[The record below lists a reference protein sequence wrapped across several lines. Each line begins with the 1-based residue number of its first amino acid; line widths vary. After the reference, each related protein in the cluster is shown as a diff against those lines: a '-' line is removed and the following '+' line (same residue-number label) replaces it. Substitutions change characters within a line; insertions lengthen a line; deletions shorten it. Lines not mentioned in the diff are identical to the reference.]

1 MARVFLVGFWDTV
14 SNLILRNRVLIITL
28 LILATAFFVNHW
40 QYIKFSNT
48 EANLLPDK
56 HEVNL
61 EYLDFTDKFGEE
73 GNLIVIGVKD
83 SLLFTPTNFN
93 AWNNLSKVLKD
104 TSYVE
109 SVIAIGDLQKLK
121 ADKKN
126 RRFYVEPF
134 IKDTIKSDLELISI
148 KKDLFEKNPFYEGF
162 LFNTKTGSVRTAI
175 HLKKSIVNEIG
186 RETYI
191 NSILIPKVEEFETK
205 YGLDIKISGMPY
217 VRTKNAE
224 NIKSEISTFVILA
237 LIITSIIFFLFFRS
251 FRATFISM
259 FVVMIGVVW
268 TVGILGLFINTYP
281 GNFEISVLTGLIPPL
296 IIVIGIPNC
305 IFLINKYQHEVN
317 IHGNKAKSLRRV
329 ITKIGNA
336 TLMTNITT
344 ASGFATFIITDSKLL
359 TEFGIIA
366 SLSIIAIFVLCIL
379 IIPIIYSFLP
389 IPEEKH
395 LEHLNKTWINSLG
408 DWIEKTVRESK
419 ISIYIVSII
428 LLVTSII
435 GIYQIKISGSIIDDM
450 PQKAD
455 WFDDIMFYEK
465 EFNGIMPLEVLI
477 DFKRKKRIQN
487 LKYLRKM
494 DTIENEIKKIP
505 ELSKPVSIVS
515 LSKYISQAFY
525 NGNRKYYQVPSDQI
539 KTFIATFAQTTVA
552 NSDVDLIK
560 NYADSTGRYT
570 RITAFMKDME
580 TERME
585 EIEKQIRDKIEEQMP
600 SKLVDFGSYTKNP
613 SKIWLYIQK
622 LKSIIQV
629 SILQQ
634 KPLLYDSSQD
644 DFKKTVNEGDK
655 VYNITDNTS
664 AKVISIKDNSTLVL
678 SKNIMYEGAEY
689 EIKSEAYVITGKAYL
704 FQKGTKY
711 LVKNLIISLSLAIF
725 LIALLMAYMFRSVKM
740 IFISLVPNILPLVVT
755 AGLMGYLG
763 VPIKP
768 STILIFSIAFGIAVD
783 DTIHFLAK
791 YRQELITNNW
801 EVHKSV
807 YNALRETGVSM
818 FYTSIVLFFG
828 FSVFTVSDFGGTVAL
843 GALVSATLLFAMLS
857 NLLLLPSMLLSLEG
871 SIANEKVLKEP
882 LIKIIEDDEAVN

>member
-1 MARVFLVGFWDTV
+1 MARVFLVGFWDSV
-14 SNLILRNRVLIITL
+14 SNLILRNRILIIAL
-28 LILATAFFVNHW
+28 LTLATTFFISQW

-48 EANLLPDK
+48 EANLLPDN

-73 GNLIVIGVKD
+73 GNLIVIGIKD
-83 SLLFTPTNFN
+83 SLLFTTENLN

-104 TSYVE
+104 TNFVE

-121 ADKKN
+121 KDKKKQQ
-126 RRFYVEPF
+126 FYLEPF
-134 IKDTIKSDLELISI
+134 IRDTISSDIELISI
-148 KKDLFEKNPFYEGF
+148 KKELFEKYPFYDEF
-162 LFNTKTGSVRTAI
+162 LFNTKTKSVRTAI
-175 HLKKSIVNEIG
+175 HLKKSIVNEAG

-191 NSILIPKVEEFETK
+191 NNFLIPKVESFEAK
-205 YGLDIKISGMPY
+205 YNLDIKISGMPY

-237 LIITSIIFFLFFRS
+237 LIITSVIFFLFFRS
-251 FRATFISM
+251 YRATFISL

-268 TVGILGLFINTYP
+268 TVGILGLFIINTPP
-281 GNFEISVLTGLIPPL
+281 GDFEISVLTGLIPPL

-317 IHGNKAKSLRRV
+317 KHGNKAKSLQKV

-344 ASGFATFIITDSKLL
+344 ASGFATFIITNSKLL
-359 TEFGIIA
+359 KEFGIVA
-366 SLSIIAIFVLCIL
+366 SLSILAIFILCIL

-395 LEHLNKTWINSLG
+395 LEHLNRTWINSLG
-408 DWIEKTVRESK
+408 DWIEKTVKKSK
-419 ISIYIVSII
+419 INIYIISVL

-435 GIYQIKISGSIIDDM
+435 GIYQIRISGSIIDDM

-455 WFDDIMFYEK
+455 WFDDILFYEK
-465 EFNGIMPLEVLI
+465 EFNGIMPLEILI
-477 DFKRKKRIQN
+477 NTKRKKGVTK
-487 LKYLRKM
+487 LS
-494 DTIENEIKKIP
+494 TIKKMSKIEDVILEIP
-505 ELSKPVSIVS
+505 ELSKPISMVS
-515 LSKYISQAFY
+515 LVKYSKQAYY
-525 NGNRKYYQVPSDQI
+525 NGNPKYYQVPTSQENSFILSYAKNSTSD
-539 KTFIATFAQTTVA
+539 
-552 NSDVDLIK
+552 SDVDLIK
-560 NYADSTGRYT
+560 NYVDSTGQYT

-580 TERME
+580 IEKME
-585 EIEKQIRDKIEEQMP
+585 EIEKKLNYEISKIMP
-600 SKLVDFGSYTKNP
+600 SDNFE
-613 SKIWLYIQK
+613 
-622 LKSIIQV
+622 V
-629 SILQQ
+629 S
-634 KPLLYDSSQD
+634 
-644 DFKKTVNEGDK
+644 
-655 VYNITDNTS
+655 
-664 AKVISIKDNSTLVL
+664 
-678 SKNIMYEGAEY
+678 
-689 EIKSEAYVITGKAYL
+689 ITGKAYL

-711 LVKNLIISLSLAIF
+711 LVKNLILSLSLAIF
-725 LIALLMAYMFRSVKM
+725 LIALLMAYMFRSLKM
-740 IFISLVPNILPLVVT
+740 IFISLIPNLLPLIVT

-763 VPIKP
+763 VAIKP

-801 EVHKSV
+801 EVKKSV

-828 FSVFTVSDFGGTVAL
+828 FSVFTVSNFGGTVAL

-857 NLLLLPSMLLSLEG
+857 NLLLLPSMLLSLED

-882 LIKIIEDDEAVN
+882 LIKIIEDEDVVN